1 MLKYCL
7 TSIFLMFA
15 FSLVLNAELRLPAIF
30 SDHMVLQQEMENP
43 IWGWAKPGAKVS
55 LNWGKQDIH
64 TIADKTGRWR
74 AKLPATIGSYQ
85 QQQLVI
91 KSANQTLQLSDILVG
106 EVWLCSGQSN
116 MVWRVDFSAD
126 SALETASAQYPNI
139 RMITVPNVGT
149 QELQHDFKG
158 QWQICTPETVG
169 TFSAVGYFFGRQLH
183 QTLNVP
189 IGLIRNA
196 WGGSAAEAWIGRQTL
211 AADPRFETEIK
222 WWTSQEKTFNYPQ
235 LLSKWEVASANLKKA
250 GKRIPQRPRNI
261 LTGQHRPG
269 NLWAGVLNPII
280 GYGIRGTIW
289 YQGESN
295 VTRAPKYHELFS
307 LLIAQ
312 WRQAWGQGD
321 FPFYWVQ
328 LADYQAEATVP
339 GNSKWAELR
348 EAQSKTLALPNTGQ
362 AVIYDIGE
370 GRDIHPRN
378 KQTVAKRLARIA
390 LARDYKLNIPYL
402 SPSFNSIQ
410 ISNEQITI
418 HFKNVGSSLYTFD
431 VNEAKGF
438 AIAGEDQIWHIAKA
452 SLQGKD
458 KVIVSS
464 PKVTNPVAVRYA
476 WANNP
481 VANLYSREGLPVDP
495 FRSDNWPQ

>member
-196 WGGSAAEAWIGRQTL
+196 WGGSAAEAWIARQTL

-235 LLSKWEVASANLKKA
+235 LLSKWEVASANLKKQA
-250 GKRIPQRPRNI
+250 SAYHNGR
-261 LTGQHRPG
+261 
-269 NLWAGVLNPII
+269 
-280 GYGIRGTIW
+280 
-289 YQGESN
+289 
-295 VTRAPKYHELFS
+295 VTF
-307 LLIAQ
+307 
-312 WRQAWGQGD
+312 
-321 FPFYWVQ
+321 
-328 LADYQAEATVP
+328 
-339 GNSKWAELR
+339 
-348 EAQSKTLALPNTGQ
+348 
-362 AVIYDIGE
+362 
-370 GRDIHPRN
+370 
-378 KQTVAKRLARIA
+378 
-390 LARDYKLNIPYL
+390 
-402 SPSFNSIQ
+402 
-410 ISNEQITI
+410 
-418 HFKNVGSSLYTFD
+418 
-431 VNEAKGF
+431 
-438 AIAGEDQIWHIAKA
+438 
-452 SLQGKD
+452 
-458 KVIVSS
+458 
-464 PKVTNPVAVRYA
+464 
-476 WANNP
+476 
-481 VANLYSREGLPVDP
+481 
-495 FRSDNWPQ
+495 